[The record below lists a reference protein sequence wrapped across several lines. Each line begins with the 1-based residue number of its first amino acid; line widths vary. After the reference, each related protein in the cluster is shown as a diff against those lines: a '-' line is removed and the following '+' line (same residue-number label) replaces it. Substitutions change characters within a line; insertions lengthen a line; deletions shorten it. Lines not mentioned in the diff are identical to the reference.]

1 MAPRAVLVDVGRE
14 GRARLL
20 AYLEDQVVLRSLVR
34 RATDGIKIGLMT
46 QVFLTL
52 RTTFCVFLNRL
63 HREATDQ

>member
-34 RATDGIKIGLMT
+34 RATDNIKIGLMT
-46 QVFLTL
+46 RVFLTWK
-52 RTTFCVFLNRL
+52 RAFCIF
-63 HREATDQ
+63 Q